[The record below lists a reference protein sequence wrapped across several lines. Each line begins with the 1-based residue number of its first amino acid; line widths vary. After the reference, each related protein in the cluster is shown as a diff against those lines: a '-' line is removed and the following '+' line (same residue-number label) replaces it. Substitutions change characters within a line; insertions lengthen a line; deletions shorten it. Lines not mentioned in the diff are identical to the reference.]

1 MLSIHVFIGIDK
13 TLSRI
18 RNICKYAY
26 RRNKKRDTTHV
37 GHLIVTEQKGD
48 YMIKEY
54 NNISLTWGIPGIALQ
69 IAGNVIG
76 QPLIL
81 VLGTVLLM
89 IGLAYYA
96 KAKGRS
102 PAWCLMG
109 FLSIIGL
116 IVLACLK
123 DLEKESLW

>member
-1 MLSIHVFIGIDK
+1 
-13 TLSRI
+13 
-18 RNICKYAY
+18 
-26 RRNKKRDTTHV
+26 
-37 GHLIVTEQKGD
+37 
-48 YMIKEY
+48 MIKKY
-54 NNISLTWGIPGIALQ
+54 NNISLAWGIPGIVLQ

-76 QPLIL
+76 QPIVLI
-81 VLGTVLLM
+81 VGTVLLM

-102 PAWCLMG
+102 AAWCLMG

-123 DLEKESLW
+123 DLEKEANQ